1 MVWCANRV
9 RKELEKQMPCD
20 SSKSDY
26 YQFGW
31 QKFGPFLYGYVR
43 WLYNNIKRN
52 PVKKVFFFSRDGYM
66 MMRAFQMINAENFEL
81 EYVYFSR
88 KSISQTLL
96 WRCSTYEES
105 LKYLTWERFV
115 SVGKLLEYYGF
126 DEDERKNIAR
136 QFNLDISQDYKYD
149 LLQSSKELKEL
160 YLNLKP
166 VIDEKSCKQDELLLA
181 YLKQIDLL
189 GECAI
194 VDIGWHGS
202 MQYFLEQFMQQ
213 HDLNVMIHGYYIG
226 ISPSNELKGSVY
238 GFLYDKN
245 EQTLRKSLLCFLGG
259 YERLFQSME
268 GSTYGY
274 REQENKI
281 VPELNRYEYEGQDK
295 VFYSI
300 TEWQEGALDFVRK
313 ATEIDLKM
321 KDKELAMPLVKLGRN
336 PSMKEVRLFSL
347 FYNTDGI
354 ESYYVSSKRL
364 FQYKPRELVH
374 AFSNSVWKTGFM
386 KSAFKLPLPYFLI
399 YCLMKK

>member
-1 MVWCANRV
+1 
-9 RKELEKQMPCD
+9 MPCD
-20 SSKSDY
+20 SGKSDY

-43 WLYNNIKRN
+43 WLYNNIKKN

-88 KSISQTLL
+88 KSISKTLL
-96 WRCSTYEES
+96 CRCSTYEES

-136 QFNLDISQDYKYD
+136 QFNLDIFQDFEYN

-213 HDLNVMIHGYYIG
+213 HDLDTTMHGYYIG
-226 ISPSNELKGSVY
+226 IYPMYSLMGTVH
-238 GFLYDKN
+238 GFLY
-245 EQTLRKSLLCFLGG
+245 EQTNLQLRKSVLCFLGG
-259 YERLFQSME
+259 YERLFQSLE
-268 GSTYGY
+268 GSVWGY
-274 REQENKI
+274 TKQDKQVMPILMEF
-281 VPELNRYEYEGQDK
+281 EYERQQK
-295 VFYSI
+295 VVMGI
-300 TEWQEGALDFVRK
+300 IDWQTGALDFIQK
-313 ATEIDLKM
+313 AMTINLKI
-321 KDKELAMPLVKLGRN
+321 KDKELAMPLVEFGRN
-336 PSMKEVRLFSL
+336 PSKKGVKL
-347 FYNTDGI
+347 FYYFYNLDGAR
-354 ESYYVSSKRL
+354 SYYVSHKRV
-364 FQYKPRELVH
+364 FEYKPREFIRDL
-374 AFSNSVWKTGFM
+374 SNSVWKTGFL
-386 KSAFKLPLPYFLI
+386 KSVFRIPFPYYFI
-399 YCLMKK
+399 YKIFRK